1 MTRPDAVLRK
11 ARAVLRERGH
21 NETDTV
27 REYKDWL
34 IEIRGGGYYV
44 SVWYSGEMVF
54 LALAGVPVY
63 HRPAPWEQY
72 LDRLYHRMPVSVPGG
87 EPEQ

>member
-21 NETDTV
+21 NESDTI
-27 REYKDWL
+27 REFKDWH
-34 IEIRGGGYYV
+34 IEIRGGGHYV
-44 SVWYSGEMVF
+44 AIWHSGAMVF
-54 LALAGVPVY
+54 LSLAGVPVY
-63 HRPAPWEQY
+63 IRPGPWQQY
-72 LDRLYHRMPVSVPGG
+72 LDRLYHRMPVSAPAY